1 MRKQRRYLLRTDM
14 PALCMSEYRPSE
26 RLIMAMLRLAEYE
39 RPEGLTKEELR
50 ELTGASRNAFD
61 KAWAQLLR
69 QNIVRISV
77 QLTEHGREEA
87 QKCANLRSLI
97 RAQRPLN

>member
-1 MRKQRRYLLRTDM
+1 
-14 PALCMSEYRPSE
+14 
-26 RLIMAMLRLAEYE
+26 MAMLRLAEHE

-61 KAWAQLLR
+61 KAWSHLLR
-69 QNIVRISV
+69 QNIVRISI

-87 QKCANLRSLI
+87 QKDADLRNI
-97 RAQRPLN
+97 